1 MSSSASASSS
11 KSKKRVGPENDFKV
25 GKQLK
30 VLIVDDDDVSQT
42 TYILFLQ
49 KCGVE
54 TLGVRNGNVAV
65 NIHDIT
71 QMRFDLIFMN
81 SVLPLMDGIRATK
94 KLREM
99 GITTMIVGMTNVNDK
114 EEVRKEFMEAGL
126 DDCYEKPLTPE
137 IFRSLLEKLSN
148 KA

>member
-11 KSKKRVGPENDFKV
+11 KSKKRVGPDNDFKV

-30 VLIVDDDDVSQT
+30 VHIVDDDDVSQT
-42 TYILFLQ
+42 THILFLQ

-81 SVLPLMDGIRATK
+81 SVLPLMDGIQVSFLKSQDYFRKHPSPHGLAE
-94 KLREM
+94 L
-99 GITTMIVGMTNVNDK
+99 VGWVVSHKGD
-114 EEVRKEFMEAGL
+114 L
-126 DDCYEKPLTPE
+126 
-137 IFRSLLEKLSN
+137 
-148 KA
+148 